1 MPLMLALSLP
11 QERFMPIGSSTARS
25 AACIAALS
33 FAAACADNNAQ
44 APIDTGGTLVETG
57 TPFHQ
62 ALNVKGLPFD
72 GLATSASCTVGG
84 GVEQVVLPTG
94 YVATPVAKEGPGFL
108 DLPDMNTVN
117 ETGGQAG
124 RFLYRAHEVGSNGG
138 VSVTDLVTGESRILA
153 QRADF
158 ERFDGIAW
166 TPWGTVIAA
175 EETSPSAQKDP
186 AFPNA
191 VGGHVYEFDAETG
204 AVKTLAAVG
213 ARAHEG
219 LRFDREGNLYGIS
232 ERSPG
237 YIYKFVPDHKRDL
250 TSGDLYVMRLVEDQG
265 DRTGWGEWVKLD
277 RDSVKVNSDA
287 VADAAHATGY
297 ARPEDVEIGTST
309 GSDLRGNNT
318 LYVAITGENRVLAID
333 LSSREPGHRGQVF
346 VSDYVRNGVNAP
358 TDFTF
363 PDNLALDK
371 AGNLYIS
378 EDPGGTAAGGKTLGD
393 DVWAAPFNPA
403 SSRQSRTVERFLSIT
418 DCEAEPTGIYF
429 SLSGKSL
436 FVNIQ
441 HRGGADARDVAL
453 AIKRLSSIDLL
464 RAPESDA
471 ARQ

>member
-1 MPLMLALSLP
+1 
-11 QERFMPIGSSTARS
+11 MPIGSVTARS
-25 AACIAALS
+25 AACIAVLT
-33 FAAACADNNAQ
+33 FAAACADNDVQSPAD
-44 APIDTGGTLVETG
+44 ASGTLVEIG

-62 ALNVKGLPFD
+62 ALNIQGLPFD
-72 GLATSASCTVGG
+72 GLATSASCSVGG
-84 GVEQVVLPTG
+84 GLEQVVLPVG
-94 YVATPVAKEGPGFL
+94 FAATPVAREGEGFL

-117 ETGGQAG
+117 ETGWRAG
-124 RFLYRAHEVGSNGG
+124 RFLYRTHELTSNGG
-138 VSVTDLVTGESRILA
+138 VSVTDLVTGGTRILA

-166 TPWGTVIAA
+166 TPWGTIIAG
-175 EETSPSAQKDP
+175 EEVSPSAAKDP

-191 VGGHVYEFDAETG
+191 VGGHVYEFDPETG
-204 AVKTLAAVG
+204 AAKTLAAVG

-219 LRFDREGNLYGIS
+219 LRFDRDGNLYGIS

-250 TSGDLYVMRLVEDQG
+250 TTGDLYVMRLVEDQG

-287 VADAAHATGY
+287 AADAATATGY
-297 ARPEDVEIGTST
+297 NRPEDVEIGTST
-309 GSDLRGNNT
+309 GNDLRGNST

-333 LSSREPGHRGQVF
+333 LDPRERRHRNHVF

-371 AGNLYIS
+371 VGNLYIT
-378 EDPGGTAAGGKTLGD
+378 EDPGGNAAGGKTLGD
-393 DVWAAPFNPA
+393 DVWAAPFNPS
-403 SSRQSRTVERFLSIT
+403 SSRVSRPVARFLSIT

-429 SLSGKSL
+429 SPSGKTL
-436 FVNIQ
+436 FVDIQ
-441 HRGGADARDVAL
+441 HRGGADPRDVAL
-453 AIKRLSSIDLL
+453 AIKRLSSLDLL
-464 RAPESDA
+464 RAGNTSA
-471 ARQ
+471 SR